1 VIGWAGVTAIRAVS
15 ASNLPTLSWPLPERN
30 PFQGRSVRLEPL
42 GREHCGELWHSAQG
56 AERTWDYLRYGPFA
70 SESELL
76 ELVIELAGRTHQ
88 PFWAVRPES
97 SGVAQ
102 GWLSLCDIYPAD
114 GAIEIGSIWFSPALQ
129 RTRAA
134 TEAVFLLMQY
144 AMDELRYQR
153 LVWRCVLINQ
163 ASMNAAARYGFTLEG
178 IWRES
183 AFAKG
188 RRWDEAWH
196 SILATEWPAR
206 RAAIRA
212 WLADENF
219 DQRGRTR
226 TRLTQSDA
234 FRSQQNAD
242 RTPL

>member
-1 VIGWAGVTAIRAVS
+1 MS
-15 ASNLPTLSWPLPERN
+15 ASISPTPPWPLPERL

-42 GREHCGELWHSAQG
+42 SREHAVELWHSAQG

-76 ELVIELAGRTHQ
+76 GQVTELAERAYQ
-88 PFWAVRPES
+88 PFWAIRPQS

-102 GWLSLCDIYPAD
+102 GWLSLCDIYPED

-134 TEAVFLLMQY
+134 TEAIFLLMQY
-144 AMDELRYQR
+144 AMDELKYAR
-153 LVWRCVLINQ
+153 LVWRCVDVNQ
-163 ASMNAAARYGFTLEG
+163 ASMNAAARYGFTPEG

-188 RRWDEAWH
+188 RRWDQAWH
-196 SILATEWPAR
+196 SILAAEWPAR
-206 RAAIRA
+206 RVAIRA

-219 DQRGRTR
+219 DERGRAR
-226 TRLTQSDA
+226 TRLIQRDTP
-234 FRSQQNAD
+234 RSQQNAD
-242 RTPL
+242 RAPD

>member
-1 VIGWAGVTAIRAVS
+1 VS
-15 ASNLPTLSWPLPERN
+15 TSDLPTLSWPLPERN
-30 PFQGRSVRLEPL
+30 PFEGHSVRLEPL
-42 GREHCGELWHSAQG
+42 SPDHAGELWHSTQE
-56 AERTWDYLRYGPFA
+56 AEGTWDYLRYGPFA

-76 ELVIELAGRTHQ
+76 EQVIELAGRTHQ

-102 GWLSLCDIYPAD
+102 GWLSLCDVYPTD
-114 GAIEIGSIWFSPALQ
+114 GAIEICSIWFSPALQ

-134 TEAVFLLMQY
+134 TEAIFLLMQY
-144 AMDELRYQR
+144 AMDELKYHR
-153 LVWRCVLINQ
+153 LVWRCVPANQ
-163 ASMNAAARYGFTLEG
+163 ASMNAAARYGFTPEG

-188 RRWDEAWH
+188 RRWDAAWH

-206 RAAIRA
+206 RAAIRS

-219 DQRGRTR
+219 DEQGRAR

-234 FRSQQNAD
+234 SRS
-242 RTPL
+242 